1 LTLDE
6 LYPYWGQAHEDFVER
21 VRLLSAEQVKARP
34 MPGAASVHDVV
45 LRFVTEERFWV
56 SHLVGGNEWE
66 TPRPKLFL
74 DGPALAEGLTA
85 ARDVTAR
92 VLAPLGPAGLRAVR
106 RVPADAHTNRM
117 ESNMPI
123 GLLFWHVVEREL
135 YAWGQVQLRLD
146 DAHGRGRV
154 SL

>member
-1 LTLDE
+1 LTLDQ
-6 LYPYWGQAHEDFVER
+6 LYPYWGQAHEDFVEW
-21 VRLLSAEQVKARP
+21 VRLLPADQVNARP
-34 MPGAASVHDVV
+34 APGTASVRDIV

-56 SHLVGGNEWE
+56 SHLVGGNDWE
-66 TPRPKLFL
+66 TPRPKLFP
-74 DGPALAEGLTA
+74 DGPALAEALTA
-85 ARDVTAR
+85 ARDVTVR
-92 VLAPLGPAGLRAVR
+92 VLAPFGPEGLRAVR
-106 RVPADAHTNRM
+106 RVPADALRNRP